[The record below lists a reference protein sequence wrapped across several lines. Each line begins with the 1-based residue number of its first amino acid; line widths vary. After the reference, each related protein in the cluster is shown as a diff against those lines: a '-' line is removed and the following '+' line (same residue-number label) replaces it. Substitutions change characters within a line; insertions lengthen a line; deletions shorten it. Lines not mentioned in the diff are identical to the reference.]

1 MTYKCKQVDIGDKC
15 VECLKSTAFG
25 TGLFVNRIPADN
37 DKYIGWLCPECNWY
51 ECDRCDERIYDEK
64 RKSECIKYFIGHF
77 KVSQSTAYRWYDK
90 IYNEL
95 SIPSID
101 KANKLAEYKA
111 QVEHQ
116 IEKSMKDI
124 EKLPVN
130 EKIKLFSEITK
141 LKKELR
147 KL

>member
-1 MTYKCKQVDIGDKC
+1 MLDKDNWEENK
-15 VECLKSTAFG
+15 VEAKELAQEF
-25 TGLFVNRIPADN
+25 
-37 DKYIGWLCPECNWY
+37 
-51 ECDRCDERIYDEK
+51 IYDEK

-77 KVSQSTAYRWYDK
+77 KISQATAYRWYDK

-95 SIPSID
+95 KIPSID

-111 QVEHQ
+111 QVEYQ
-116 IEKSMKDI
+116 IETSMKEI
-124 EKLPVN
+124 EKLPVY

>member
-1 MTYKCKQVDIGDKC
+1 MLDKDNWEENK
-15 VECLKSTAFG
+15 VEAKELAQEF
-25 TGLFVNRIPADN
+25 
-37 DKYIGWLCPECNWY
+37 
-51 ECDRCDERIYDEK
+51 IYDQK

-116 IEKSMKDI
+116 IETSMKDI

>member
-1 MTYKCKQVDIGDKC
+1 MQDK
-15 VECLKSTAFG
+15 
-25 TGLFVNRIPADN
+25 
-37 DKYIGWLCPECNWY
+37 
-51 ECDRCDERIYDEK
+51 DEKWEENKDEAKGIAQTFAYDEK
-64 RKSECIKYFIGHF
+64 KKSECIKYFIAHF

-111 QVEHQ
+111 FVEFQ
-116 IEKSMKDI
+116 IEESMKDM
-124 EKLPVN
+124 EKLPIG
-130 EKIKLFSEITK
+130 EKIELFSKITK

>member
-1 MTYKCKQVDIGDKC
+1 MLDK
-15 VECLKSTAFG
+15 
-25 TGLFVNRIPADN
+25 DN
-37 DKYIGWLCPECNWY
+37 WEENK
-51 ECDRCDERIYDEK
+51 DEAKGIAQTFIYDEK
-64 RKSECIKYFIGHF
+64 RKSECIKYFISHF

-101 KANKLAEYKA
+101 KANRLAEYKA

-116 IEKSMKDI
+116 IEESMKDI
-124 EKLPVN
+124 EKLPIG
-130 EKIKLFSEITK
+130 EKIKLLSEITK

>member
-1 MTYKCKQVDIGDKC
+1 MLDRDNWEENKDEAKDI
-15 VECLKSTAFG
+15 AQ
-25 TGLFVNRIPADN
+25 I
-37 DKYIGWLCPECNWY
+37 Y
-51 ECDRCDERIYDEK
+51 IYDEK
-64 RKSECIKYFIGHF
+64 RKSECIKYFMSHF
-77 KVSQSTAYRWYDK
+77 KISQATAYRWYDR

-116 IEKSMKDI
+116 IEEAMKDI
-124 EKLPVN
+124 EKLPIDQ
-130 EKIKLFSEITK
+130 KIKLFSEITK

>member
-1 MTYKCKQVDIGDKC
+1 MIDKDNWEENK
-15 VECLKSTAFG
+15 VEAKELAQEF
-25 TGLFVNRIPADN
+25 
-37 DKYIGWLCPECNWY
+37 
-51 ECDRCDERIYDEK
+51 IYDEK

-116 IEKSMKDI
+116 IETSMKDI

>member
-1 MTYKCKQVDIGDKC
+1 MLPTDSWEENKDEAKDIAQD
-15 VECLKSTAFG
+15 L
-25 TGLFVNRIPADN
+25 
-37 DKYIGWLCPECNWY
+37 
-51 ECDRCDERIYDEK
+51 IYDEK
-64 RKSECIKYFIGHF
+64 KKSECIKYFIGHF
-77 KVSQSTAYRWYDK
+77 RVSQSTAYRWYDK

-95 SIPSID
+95 KIPSID

-116 IEKSMKDI
+116 IEISMKDI
-124 EKLPVN
+124 EKLPIG

>member
-1 MTYKCKQVDIGDKC
+1 MLPT
-15 VECLKSTAFG
+15 
-25 TGLFVNRIPADN
+25 DN
-37 DKYIGWLCPECNWY
+37 WEENK
-51 ECDRCDERIYDEK
+51 DEAKELAQEFIYDEK

-111 QVEHQ
+111 QVEYQ
-116 IEKSMKDI
+116 IETSMKEI

>member
-1 MTYKCKQVDIGDKC
+1 MLDK
-15 VECLKSTAFG
+15 
-25 TGLFVNRIPADN
+25 DN
-37 DKYIGWLCPECNWY
+37 WEENK
-51 ECDRCDERIYDEK
+51 DEAKGIAQTFIYDEK

-111 QVEHQ
+111 SVEHE
-116 IEKSMKDI
+116 IERSLRDIKELSVEERLKVLSMM
-124 EKLPVN
+124 
-130 EKIKLFSEITK
+130 TK